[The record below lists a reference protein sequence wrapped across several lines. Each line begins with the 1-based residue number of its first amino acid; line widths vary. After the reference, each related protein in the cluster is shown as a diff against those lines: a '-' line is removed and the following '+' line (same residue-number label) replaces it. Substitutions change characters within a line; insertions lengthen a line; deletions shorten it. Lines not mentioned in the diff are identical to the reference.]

1 MKRILFLFALI
12 CLAFTSCQKVVD
24 ADNLLDTK
32 ERVSIIGYLAPSDTI
47 LRVAVTKALPT
58 IGTPIQW
65 STEGNFPEEFLI
77 RNANVSIA
85 NANGAIAELSY
96 AEEIN
101 AYIAD
106 AANLAIE
113 VGNDY
118 FLSVIVDGQEY
129 NASCTIP
136 KPIETITQNITFRP
150 NESGEEVANVTLSF
164 ADFLNEDNYYILG
177 GFYEAT
183 FDDPEFGPFITNYSL
198 FFDEDEFLTDN
209 INDGGILNG
218 TSEVFVNNSDFI
230 TEATITLQ
238 VANVEEVLFQHL
250 RTNSINGNTE
260 GNPFVEF
267 AIAPNMFLDDGA
279 IGIFAGYTLTEKVIL
294 LE

>member
-101 AYIAD
+101 A
-106 AANLAIE
+106 
-113 VGNDY
+113 
-118 FLSVIVDGQEY
+118 
-129 NASCTIP
+129 
-136 KPIETITQNITFRP
+136 
-150 NESGEEVANVTLSF
+150 
-164 ADFLNEDNYYILG
+164 YYILG

-279 IGIFAGYTLTEKVIL
+279 IGIFAGYSLTKKVFQI
-294 LE
+294 E